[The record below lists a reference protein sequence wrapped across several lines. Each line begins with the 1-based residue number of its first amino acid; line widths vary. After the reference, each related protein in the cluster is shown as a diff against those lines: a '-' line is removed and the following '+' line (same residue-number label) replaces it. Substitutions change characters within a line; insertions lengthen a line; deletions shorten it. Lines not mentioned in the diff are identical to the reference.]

1 MKTYFASCPK
11 RSEEWLMEEL
21 KTLGASQ
28 LEKKNGGVQF
38 KAENQ
43 AALKILFETRLASR
57 MYQLLD
63 VYPIMNEKDVY
74 AKVNAKWWHKVFD
87 NNQTFKIQ
95 TLFDTD
101 AHNFFKN
108 SMHFSMMVKDAIVD
122 QFRAETGRRPNVDT
136 SNPDVSLLVRV
147 ESRGREPGFNA
158 KFYLDLTNVPLSDR
172 GYRRGKHKAPLRENL
187 AAILIHIAKWD
198 PKKNALADMFCGS
211 GTILIEAAMRQL
223 DLPPTYIKIKKARR
237 GRTTDFAFLNHKWFL
252 ADKDLQKWVSEYFEK
267 AMEKADKAKSSK
279 SENIIGGDRDISFA
293 LENIRAAGLEGHI
306 KLIETDF
313 KSFKPDVD
321 THGLTLI
328 TNPPYGER
336 LEGGEELYYQIGEA
350 LKNNFKRS
358 DAFVLTSDDEYRK
371 KIFLKSTRK
380 YPLFNGPIDCRLMH
394 YEVN

>member
-11 RSEEWLMEEL
+11 RSEEWLEEEL
-21 KTLGASQ
+21 KTLGAKNI
-28 LEKKNGGVQF
+28 EKKNGGVQF
-38 KAENQ
+38 KAENE

-57 MYQLLD
+57 MYLLLD

-74 AKVNAKWWHKVFD
+74 GKVNAKWWHKVFD

-122 QFRAETGRRPNVDT
+122 QFRSQTGRRPNVDT
-136 SNPDVSLLVRV
+136 SNPDISLLVRV
-147 ESRGREPGFNA
+147 EGRGREPGFNA
-158 KFYLDLTNVPLSDR
+158 KFYLDMTNVPLSDR
-172 GYRRGKHKAPLRENL
+172 GYRRGKHQAPLRENL
-187 AAILIHIAKWD
+187 AAILIHISKWD
-198 PKKNALADMFCGS
+198 PKKAALSDMFCGS
-211 GTILIEAAMRQL
+211 GTILIEAAMIQMS
-223 DLPPTYIKIKKARR
+223 LPPTYIKIKKARR
-237 GRTTDFAFLNHKWFL
+237 GRTTDFAFLNHKWFQD
-252 ADKDLQKWVSEYFEK
+252 DKNLQKWVSDYFEK
-267 AMEKADKAKSSK
+267 VTVMADKVKESK
-279 SENIIGGDRDISFA
+279 SQNLIGGDRDISFA
-293 LENIRAAGLEGHI
+293 IENIRAAGLEGHI

-321 THGLTLI
+321 TEGLVLI